1 MYVTF
6 AGMNQLELKESKSV
20 KIVKWRLVVG
30 MKKSKYICE
39 YHDELGIEKYY
50 KQNYLSEFDIW
61 GVKYPITEKTFLKRM
76 LQGYPV
82 KYVEVTVNVEL
93 LKEFI
98 VDIDSFINLA
108 IDTSDKEWFMKLAVK
123 RNKLISVIKKEE
135 TKQPLPHI
143 L

>member
-1 MYVTF
+1 
-6 AGMNQLELKESKSV
+6 V

-50 KQNYLSEFDIW
+50 KQNYLTEYDIW
-61 GVKYPITEKTFLKRM
+61 GAKYPVTHKTFVKRM
-76 LQGYPV
+76 VQGYPV
-82 KYVEVTVNVEL
+82 EYNEAAINVEL

-98 VDIDSFINLA
+98 VDIDSFIDLA
-108 IDTSDKEWFMKLAVK
+108 IDTKDEEWFKHLAVK
-123 RNKLISVIKKEE
+123 RNKLINIIKKQE

>member
-1 MYVTF
+1 
-6 AGMNQLELKESKSV
+6 V

-61 GVKYPITEKTFLKRM
+61 GAKYPVTHKTFVKRM
-76 LQGYPV
+76 IQGYPV
-82 KYVEVTVNVEL
+82 EYNETAVNVDS

-98 VDIDSFINLA
+98 KDINSLIDLA
-108 IDTSDKEWFMKLAVK
+108 IDTNDEEWFMKLTSK
-123 RNKLISVIKKEE
+123 RNKLINIINKEE
-135 TKQPLPHI
+135 TKHLLPHI

>member
-1 MYVTF
+1 
-6 AGMNQLELKESKSV
+6 V

-50 KQNYLSEFDIW
+50 KQNYLTEYDIW
-61 GVKYPITEKTFLKRM
+61 GAKYPITEKTFLKRM
-76 LQGYPV
+76 LLGYPV
-82 KYVEVTVNVEL
+82 EYLEAAINVEL

-98 VDIDSFINLA
+98 LDIDSFIDLA
-108 IDTSDKEWFMKLAVK
+108 IDTNDEEWFKHLAIK
-123 RNKLISVIKKEE
+123 RNKLINIINKEE